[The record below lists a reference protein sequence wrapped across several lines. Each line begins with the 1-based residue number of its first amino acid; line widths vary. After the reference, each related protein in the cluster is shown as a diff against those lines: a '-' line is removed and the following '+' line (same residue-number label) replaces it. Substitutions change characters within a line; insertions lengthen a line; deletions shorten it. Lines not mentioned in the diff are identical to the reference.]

1 MNGAT
6 EKPTPRQRH
15 RLRQLLLSSVFT
27 AEEAHRASVWL
38 ASPAATKDRASEVI
52 DDALARIKARDN
64 AKKASADRR
73 AEYHANKDN
82 GEWRTSPPAIFQRS
96 PPPMANRPQNPHLN
110 PHLKVRQLLYQLPH
124 LKRSR
129 QYTALMAF
137 DYTDKNEAAAAASKA
152 IFG

>member
-52 DDALARIKARDN
+52 DDALTRIEARNN
-64 AKKASADRR
+64 AKKDSENRR

-82 GEWRTSPPAIFQRS
+82 GEHSPEKPPPNGKPASRPPA
-96 PPPMANRPQNPHLN
+96 PPEDTPAPAPAPEAEQEPKIYRING
-110 PHLKVRQLLYQLPH
+110 V
-124 LKRSR
+124 
-129 QYTALMAF
+129 
-137 DYTDKNEAAAAASKA
+137 DYHDKNEAAKAASKA

>member
-1 MNGAT
+1 MNDAT

-52 DDALARIKARDN
+52 TDALSRIEARNN
-64 AKKASADRR
+64 AKKDSENRR

-82 GEWRTSPPAIFQRS
+82 GEHSPEKPPPNGKPASPPDR
-96 PPPMANRPQNPHLN
+96 
-110 PHLKVRQLLYQLPH
+110 
-124 LKRSR
+124 
-129 QYTALMAF
+129 
-137 DYTDKNEAAAAASKA
+137 AA
-152 IFG
+152 